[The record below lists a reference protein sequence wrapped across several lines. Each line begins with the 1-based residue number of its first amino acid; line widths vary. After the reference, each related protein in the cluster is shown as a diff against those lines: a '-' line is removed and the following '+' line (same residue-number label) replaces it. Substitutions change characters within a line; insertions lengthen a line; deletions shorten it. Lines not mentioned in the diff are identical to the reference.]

1 MAKLLRSAWML
12 GSVLAAAWAAPA
24 PAARDEAA
32 LRSCLAANLPQKS
45 LAQDITLRQV
55 DAGGTARELVGSW
68 YWQRNADGN
77 QAMLRL
83 SAPADLAGA
92 AYLFL
97 TKKGKEDYY
106 VYLPAV
112 RKVRQVTGAT
122 VAQSLFGS
130 GLSAFDLKFL
140 FSGLHGG
147 RLTRIGSGFSK
158 GRAVEQWRFL
168 PVTQDPDILYDRMDL
183 TIDNAWCLPLQAE
196 LFGGVPWKKLEI
208 DPASIRKVNGR
219 WAPGRAVLTDL
230 RQGSTTVI
238 QLRNDRIDEPLPAEI
253 FRPNRFYK
261 YKAR

>member
-1 MAKLLRSAWML
+1 MPKLLRSAWML
-12 GSVLAAAWAAPA
+12 GSMLAAAWPGTAA

-45 LAQDITLRQV
+45 LAQDITLRQT
-55 DAGGTARELVGSW
+55 DAAGGSRELVGSW
-68 YWQRNADGN
+68 YWQRGSDGH

-92 AYLFL
+92 AYLFV
-97 TKKGKEDYY
+97 TRKGKEDYY

-112 RKVRQVTGAT
+112 RKVRQVTGAG

-147 RLTRIGSGFSK
+147 RLTRMGAGYSG

-168 PVTQDPDILYDRMDL
+168 PAGNDPNVLYDRLDL
-183 TIDNAWCLPLQAE
+183 TIDNGWCLPLKAD
-196 LFGGVPWKKLEI
+196 LYGGVPWKRLEL
-208 DPASIRKVNGR
+208 DPASIHQVNGR

-230 RQGSTTVI
+230 RERSTTVI
-238 QLRNDRIDEPLPAEI
+238 QLRNERVDIPLAPEL

-261 YKAR
+261 AR